1 MHNAH
6 LQIAP
11 NYRFYIW
18 LDKFERK
25 IVGHHSGTTIRSG
38 GVLLV
43 VHQRE
48 REREY
53 ETGSISFSK
62 VIARPLLF
70 EVNILINNFC
80 KTKYNPP
87 ALLCATLSVL
97 GNIKFRLFRLG

>member
-1 MHNAH
+1 M
-6 LQIAP
+6 
-11 NYRFYIW
+11 
-18 LDKFERK
+18 
-25 IVGHHSGTTIRSG
+25 GHHFGKTIRSG
-38 GVLLV
+38 RVLLV
-43 VHQRE
+43 VHQKLVLQNLESSQRT

-62 VIARPLLF
+62 VIARALLF

-87 ALLCATLSVL
+87 ALLCATLTVL